1 MACLEATSALDG
13 ESEAYVQQA
22 LENASRGRCV
32 ICQLYLL
39 VLTIVAR
46 TTITIAHRLSTIR
59 KADVIHVMET
69 GSIVET
75 GSHDELLA
83 RRGRYYELVQAQL

>member
-39 VLTIVAR
+39 VL
-46 TTITIAHRLSTIR
+46 TIAHRLSTIR